1 MTALLYWFGST
12 SEWVHRHI
20 SLHSYVDVL
29 YCTLTKSEVILS
41 DVLYFL
47 DTVWIIR
54 MA

>member
-1 MTALLYWFGST
+1 MHVYQFGCT
-12 SEWVHRHI
+12 SEHV
-20 SLHSYVDVL
+20 SMFV
-29 YCTLTKSEVILS
+29 CTLTKRDVILS